1 MINLFTGILPNC
13 GNRLLSG
20 RKEILP
26 RVSNQLNKKN
36 TPAIGPWWLVIL
48 LILAF
53 LCYPLIVFSD
63 QALGDSSTPEPESKL
78 DRIVAS
84 GTLRVLLHSRDGQA
98 ANVSDI
104 EKTLLARFAE
114 SHQVVLKWVEVD
126 ARWNLLQR
134 LLDGEGDII
143 VGEGKSL
150 LAGVSGP
157 IEFTVPWTSS
167 HLQIVARADTTQINK
182 PSDLAFR
189 QVAVKKSAPSWPIL
203 QDLAESNPN
212 MEILAV
218 PESLSREEILQRVS
232 SAMYDLT
239 VADSQFLAGY
249 LPQHTEL
256 TAVYDL
262 TEGKPRAWGVP
273 ASAENLQAALNQ
285 FLYKNHLSLSVG
297 DVHLGDLPSMQA
309 RRTLR
314 VITYQNP
321 AHYYFSDGKFHG
333 FEYDLISSFASKEN
347 MRVDVVLADSHAE
360 MQSLLL
366 RGEGDIIAASLPA
379 GSIGDDDIAVS
390 DAYNYSTPVIV
401 GRDNNTPITDIR
413 DLEGRRVTLPA
424 SSPYRH
430 YLESIRSRGVDFEI
444 AKADSSISIK
454 GVLSMVSLGMY
465 DLTLLDNQQLKP
477 ELIEEYDVQPQFTLG
492 EPIPHVWA
500 VRTENTQLLAS
511 VNEYLKS
518 SYRNKFYNVLYA
530 RYFERGNH
538 HIADTR
544 LVPEATSL
552 SPYDEIVRHYAEH
565 YSFDWR
571 LIVAQMY
578 QESQFNPAAVSYA
591 GARGLMQ
598 LMPATAELVGNKNTS
613 DPEMNIASGVKYLS
627 MLRDRFE
634 KDLLLE
640 DRTWFTLAS
649 YNAGYGR
656 VKRARELAEEMGL
669 DKNRWFGNVEKAMLM
684 LAKPFER
691 EGEMIRHCRCG
702 QAVVYVREI
711 RTLYNN
717 YVRLTQ
723 ATQIAGRDL
732 IKKAPY
738 DI

>member
-1 MINLFTGILPNC
+1 
-13 GNRLLSG
+13 
-20 RKEILP
+20 LP
-26 RVSNQLNKKN
+26 RGSNHLIKKT
-36 TPAIGPWWLVIL
+36 TPALVPWWLVGL
-48 LILAF
+48 LVLAF
-53 LCYPLIVFSD
+53 LCYPLIAFSD
-63 QALGDSSTPEPESKL
+63 QNRTDTNAPAPVVDL
-78 DRIVAS
+78 DGIVAS
-84 GTLRVLLHSRDGQA
+84 GTLRVLHHSSEGQA
-98 ANVSDI
+98 ASVSDI
-104 EKTLLARFAE
+104 EQTLLTRFAE
-114 SHQVVLKWVEVD
+114 SHQVALKWVEVD

-134 LLDGEGDII
+134 LLSGEGDII

-150 LAGVSGP
+150 LAGVYGP

-182 PSDLAFR
+182 PSDLEFR
-189 QVAVKKSAPSWPIL
+189 QVAVKKSAPAWPIL
-203 QDLAESNPN
+203 QGLAESNPN

-232 SAMYDLT
+232 SGMYDLT
-239 VADSQFLAGY
+239 VTDSQFLTGY

-262 TEGKPRAWGVP
+262 TEGEPRAWGVP
-273 ASAENLQAALNQ
+273 ALAENLQAALNR
-285 FLYKNHLSLSVG
+285 FLYKNHLSLSVD
-297 DVHLGDLPSMQA
+297 DVHLGDLPAMQA

-314 VITYQNP
+314 VITYQDP

-333 FEYDLISSFASKEN
+333 FEYDLISRFARKED

-379 GSIGDDDIAVS
+379 GSIGVDDITAS
-390 DAYNYSTPVIV
+390 AAYNYSTPVII
-401 GRDNNTPITDIR
+401 GRGDEAPISDVR

-430 YLESIRSRGVDFEI
+430 YLETVRSRGIDFEI
-444 AKADSSISIK
+444 AEAESSISIK

-477 ELIEEYDVQPQFTLG
+477 ELIKEYGVKPHFTLG
-492 EPIPHVWA
+492 EPVPHVWA
-500 VRTENTQLLAS
+500 VRAGNSQLLAS
-511 VNEYLKS
+511 VNEFLKTN
-518 SYRNKFYNVLYA
+518 YRNKFYNVLYA
-530 RYFERGNH
+530 RYFERGDRQ
-538 HIADTR
+538 IADTR
-544 LVPEATSL
+544 LVPRATRL

-578 QESQFNPAAVSYA
+578 QESQFNPAAVSNA

-598 LMPATAELVGNKNTS
+598 LMPTTAELVGNENTS
-613 DPEMNIASGVKYLS
+613 DPEKNIASGVKYLS

-656 VKRARELAEEMGL
+656 VKRARKLAEEMGL
-669 DKNRWFGNVEKAMLM
+669 DKNRWFGNVEKAMLIM
-684 LAKPFER
+684 AKPFER
-691 EGEMIRHCRCG
+691 EGEIIRNCRCG
-702 QAVVYVREI
+702 QTVVYVREI

-717 YVRLTQ
+717 YVRLIQ

-732 IKKAPY
+732 IKTAPY